1 MKASPRIASIAALD
15 PVAGRLVEDML
26 ELSLR
31 GLPAMWRPEPRVF
44 GHSLRQRS
52 HGALELVGTSPRYTA
67 IVAIGA
73 AVHSEADQRRALS
86 GATAREIAGTLVPS
100 AEGAGLGDLALF
112 TWACQATG
120 DPSTAALA
128 RLLMDRLE
136 HGVPPGP
143 TVEIAWA
150 LSALSALT
158 DSAAAMRTGARV
170 RDALLAAD
178 ARSVGVFP
186 HQVGTSGGWRGHV
199 ACFADQVYPIQA
211 LARWHRATGD
221 RAALEAAARC
231 AAQICALQGD
241 SGQWWWH
248 YDARTGAVIEGY
260 PVYSIHQDA
269 MAPMALLDLLEA
281 GGPDHRAAVARG
293 LRWLEP
299 TPELGRSMLDRERNV
314 IWRKVARREP
324 NKLSR
329 GMRGLVTRFAPR
341 ARLRGL
347 DTLFPASVLDA
358 ECRPYHFG
366 WLLYSWPRP

>member
-1 MKASPRIASIAALD
+1 MTTLSRGAAIAAID
-15 PVAGRLVEDML
+15 PTAGRLIDEMVEI
-26 ELSLR
+26 SLR
-31 GLPAMWRPEPRVF
+31 GLPAMWRADARVF
-44 GHSLRQRS
+44 GHSLRQRPG
-52 HGALELVGTSPRYTA
+52 GALELVGSSPRYTA
-67 IVAIGA
+67 IVALGA
-73 AVHSEADQRRALS
+73 SAHSEADQRRALS
-86 GATAREIAGTLVPS
+86 GASARELAGWLVAS
-100 AEGAGLGDLALF
+100 AGAGGLGDLALV
-112 TWACQATG
+112 TWACAETG
-120 DPSTAALA
+120 HPATAALGQS
-128 RLLMDRLE
+128 LIDRLAQ
-136 HGVPPGP
+136 GVRAA

-150 LSALSALT
+150 LSALSALSGVAGAT
-158 DSAAAMRTGARV
+158 RAGARV

-178 ARSVGVFP
+178 ARSVGIFP
-186 HQVGTSGGWRGHV
+186 HRIGTTGGWRGHV

-211 LARWHRATGD
+211 LARWHRTTGD
-221 RAALEAAARC
+221 RAALDAAARC

-281 GGPDHRAAVARG
+281 GGPDHRAAIARG

-299 TPELGRSMLDRERNV
+299 APELGRSMLDRERNV
-314 IWRKVARREP
+314 IWRKIARREP

-329 GMRGLVTRFAPR
+329 AVRGLATRFAPR

-347 DTLFPASVLDA
+347 DTLFPPSVLDA